1 MRANLWSKVG
11 VGKLRAVTVKF
22 NIFDDLL
29 LCLAKARY
37 WGCLMF
43 ELVRSLFVPALLL
56 ASTLSAGAQAWPSKP
71 IRVIVSQA
79 AGGTPDIICRMVM
92 EPLAR
97 ALGQQII
104 VENRPGGGNVIGAQ
118 AAARA
123 EADGHTLFFATA
135 AALVTNPYTFKSLP
149 YDAQKDFVPVSMI
162 AQGVFLV
169 LVNPGVPAKSLLDV
183 FTLAKAEPGKL
194 SFATDGPKNFSGMIA
209 AWLNKLG
216 GTQIP
221 QVPYSTMPQGIQ
233 DTIAG
238 RVQLA
243 VLAVPSAA
251 GAVANGNLRALAVT
265 SSQRIAGYEN
275 VPTVAETFPGFNFTG
290 WMVLVA
296 PTGTPASTVQKI
308 NREMQTIL
316 GDPSIVKRLR
326 DIGFFTDGAGTPETT
341 GQFIRSQYEA
351 WGKVVRE
358 IGLQPE

>member
-1 MRANLWSKVG
+1 MIKIAR
-11 VGKLRAVTVKF
+11 
-22 NIFDDLL
+22 LL
-29 LCLAKARY
+29 LL
-37 WGCLMF
+37 L
-43 ELVRSLFVPALLL
+43 LPVLLL
-56 ASTLSAGAQAWPSKP
+56 ASAIPAAAQTWPARP

-79 AGGTPDIICRMVM
+79 AGGTPDIICRLLM
-92 EPLAR
+92 EQLAR
-97 ALGQQII
+97 ALGQQIV
-104 VENRPGGGNVIGAQ
+104 VENRSGGGNVIGAQ

-123 EADGHTLFFATA
+123 EPDGYTLFFATA

-149 YDAQKDFVPVSMI
+149 YDAQKDFVPVSMV

-169 LVNPGVPAKSLLDV
+169 LANPSVPAKSLSEVLA
-183 FTLAKAEPGKL
+183 LAKSEPGKL

-238 RVQLA
+238 RVQLT

-251 GAVANGNLRALAVT
+251 GAVASGTLRPLAVT
-265 SSQRIAGYEN
+265 SSRRIPGYEN

-296 PTGTPASTVQKI
+296 PTGTPAEAVQKV

-316 GDPSIVKRLR
+316 NDATTVKRLR

-341 GQFIRSQYEA
+341 GQFIKTQYEA

>member
-1 MRANLWSKVG
+1 
-11 VGKLRAVTVKF
+11 VKF
-22 NIFDDLL
+22 KILDDLL
-29 LCLAKARY
+29 PWPAAFNSRER
-37 WGCLMF
+37 LMF
-43 ELVRSLFVPALLL
+43 KIVRRLLL
-56 ASTLSAGAQAWPSKP
+56 SISLLAFVAPAAAQNWPNRP
-71 IRVIVSQA
+71 LRVIVSQA
-79 AGGTPDIICRMVM
+79 AGGTPDIICRLVM
-92 EPLAR
+92 EPLSR

-123 EADGHTLFFATA
+123 APDGYTLFFATA

-149 YDAQKDFVPVSMI
+149 YDPQKDFVPVSMV

-169 LVNPGVPAKSLLDV
+169 LANPNVPAKSLGEV
-183 FTLAKAEPGKL
+183 FALAKAEPGKL

-216 GTQIP
+216 GTQIQ

-238 RVQLA
+238 RVQLT

-251 GAVANGNLRALAVT
+251 GAVASGTLRPLAVT
-265 SSQRIAGYEN
+265 SSQRIPGYEN
-275 VPTVAETFPGFNFTG
+275 VATVAETFPGFHFTG

-296 PTGTPASTVQKI
+296 PTGTPPDAVQKV

-316 GDPSIVKRLR
+316 NDPSIVKRLR
-326 DIGFFTDGAGTPETT
+326 DIGFFSDGAGTPETT
-341 GQFIRSQYEA
+341 GRFIRTQYDA

>member
-1 MRANLWSKVG
+1 M
-11 VGKLRAVTVKF
+11 F
-22 NIFDDLL
+22 NFVRRLL
-29 LCLAKARY
+29 T
-37 WGCLMF
+37 
-43 ELVRSLFVPALLL
+43 LVLLL
-56 ASTLSAGAQAWPSKP
+56 AACTAAEAQSWPQRP

-79 AGGTPDIICRMVM
+79 AGGTPDIICRLLM
-92 EPLAR
+92 EPLSR
-97 ALGQQII
+97 ALGQQIV

-123 EADGHTLFFATA
+123 EPDGYTFFFATA

-149 YDAQKDFVPVSMI
+149 YDAQKDFTPIAMV

-169 LVNPGVPAKSLLDV
+169 LANPNVPARTLPEV
-183 FTLAKAEPGKL
+183 FALAKSDPGKI

-209 AWLNKLG
+209 AWLNKLA

-221 QVPYSTMPQGIQ
+221 QIPYSAMPQGIQ

-238 RVQLA
+238 RVQLT

-251 GAVANGNLRALAVT
+251 GAVANGNLRPLAVT
-265 SSQRIAGYEN
+265 SWQRIPGYES

-296 PTGTPASTVQKI
+296 PNGTPFDVVQRT
-308 NREMQTIL
+308 NREMVTIL
-316 GDPSIVKRLR
+316 NDPGIVKRLR
-326 DIGFFTDGAGTPETT
+326 DIGFFTDGAGTPEST
-341 GQFIRSQYEA
+341 GRFIRSQYES
-351 WGKVVRE
+351 WGTVVRE

>member
-1 MRANLWSKVG
+1 M
-11 VGKLRAVTVKF
+11 
-22 NIFDDLL
+22 FDRLL
-29 LCLAKARY
+29 L
-37 WGCLMF
+37 
-43 ELVRSLFVPALLL
+43 SLALLL
-56 ASTLSAGAQAWPSKP
+56 GAILPASAQNWPNRP

-79 AGGTPDIICRMVM
+79 AGGTPDIICRLVM
-92 EPLAR
+92 EPLSR
-97 ALGQQII
+97 ALGQQIV

-123 EADGHTLFFATA
+123 ESDGYTLFFATA

-149 YDAQKDFVPVSMI
+149 YDAQKDFVPVSMV

-169 LVNPGVPAKSLLDV
+169 LANPSIPAKTMPEV
-183 FTLAKAEPGKL
+183 FALAKAEPGKL

-221 QVPYSTMPQGIQ
+221 QVPYSNMPQGIQ

-238 RVQLA
+238 RVQLTI
-243 VLAVPSAA
+243 LAVPSASA
-251 GAVANGNLRALAVT
+251 AVAAGNLRPLAVT
-265 SSQRIAGYEN
+265 SSQRIPGYEM

-296 PTGTPASTVQKI
+296 PTGTPSEAIARI
-308 NREMQTIL
+308 NREMQMIMN
-316 GDPSIVKRLR
+316 DPAIVKRLR
-326 DIGFFTDGAGTPETT
+326 DIGFYSDGAGTPETT
-341 GQFIRSQYEA
+341 GQFIRAQYDA
-351 WGKVVRE
+351 WGKVVKE

>member
-1 MRANLWSKVG
+1 MIRIVRK
-11 VGKLRAVTVKF
+11 
-22 NIFDDLL
+22 LL
-29 LCLAKARY
+29 LP
-37 WGCLMF
+37 
-43 ELVRSLFVPALLL
+43 VLLL
-56 ASTLSAGAQAWPSKP
+56 ASSLPAAAQNWPTRP

-79 AGGTPDIICRMVM
+79 AGGTPDIICRLVM
-92 EPLAR
+92 DQLSR
-97 ALGQQII
+97 ALGQQIV

-123 EADGHTLFFATA
+123 EPDGYTFFFATA

-149 YDAQKDFVPVSMI
+149 YDAQKDFVPVSMV

-169 LVNPGVPAKSLLDV
+169 LANPNVPAKSLTEI
-183 FTLAKAEPGKL
+183 FALAKADPGKL

-216 GTQIP
+216 GAQIP
-221 QVPYSTMPQGIQ
+221 QVPYSAMPQGIQ

-238 RVQLA
+238 RVQLT

-251 GAVANGNLRALAVT
+251 GAVANGSLRALAVT
-265 SSQRIAGYEN
+265 SSQRIPGYEN

-296 PTGTPASTVQKI
+296 PAGTPAEAVQKV

-316 GDPSIVKRLR
+316 KDPNNVKRLR

>member
-1 MRANLWSKVG
+1 MIKAFRK
-11 VGKLRAVTVKF
+11 
-22 NIFDDLL
+22 LL
-29 LCLAKARY
+29 LP
-37 WGCLMF
+37 
-43 ELVRSLFVPALLL
+43 VLLL
-56 ASTLSAGAQAWPSKP
+56 ASIVPAAAQNWPARP

-79 AGGTPDIICRMVM
+79 AGGTPDIICRLLM
-92 EPLAR
+92 EQLSR
-97 ALGQQII
+97 ALGQQIV

-123 EADGHTLFFATA
+123 EPDGYTLFFATA

-149 YDAQKDFVPVSMI
+149 YDAQKDFVPVSMV

-169 LVNPGVPAKSLLDV
+169 LANPNVPAKSLPEM
-183 FTLAKAEPGKL
+183 FALAKSDPSKL

-238 RVQLA
+238 RVQLT

-251 GAVANGNLRALAVT
+251 GAVAGGTLRPLAVT
-265 SSQRIAGYEN
+265 SSQRIPGYEN

-296 PTGTPASTVQKI
+296 PTGTPVEAVQKV

-316 GDPSIVKRLR
+316 NDASNVKRLR
-326 DIGFFTDGAGTPETT
+326 DIGFFTNGAGTPETT

>member
-1 MRANLWSKVG
+1 MIGMVRK
-11 VGKLRAVTVKF
+11 
-22 NIFDDLL
+22 LL
-29 LCLAKARY
+29 L
-37 WGCLMF
+37 
-43 ELVRSLFVPALLL
+43 PALLF
-56 ASTLSAGAQAWPSKP
+56 ASVVPAAAQTWPSRP

-79 AGGTPDIICRMVM
+79 AGGTPDIICRLLMDQ
-92 EPLAR
+92 LSR
-97 ALGQQII
+97 ALGQQVV

-123 EADGHTLFFATA
+123 VPDGYTFFFATA

-149 YDAQKDFVPVSMI
+149 YDAQKDFVPVAMI

-169 LVNPGVPAKSLLDV
+169 LANPNVPAKSLAEV
-183 FTLAKAEPGKL
+183 FALAKAEPGKL

-238 RVQLA
+238 RVQLT

-251 GAVANGNLRALAVT
+251 GAVANGSLRVLAVT
-265 SSQRIAGYEN
+265 SAQRIFGYEN

-296 PTGTPASTVQKI
+296 PAGTPTDAVQKV
-308 NREMQTIL
+308 NREMRTIL
-316 GDPSIVKRLR
+316 NDPGNVKRLR

-341 GQFIRSQYEA
+341 GQFIGMQYEA